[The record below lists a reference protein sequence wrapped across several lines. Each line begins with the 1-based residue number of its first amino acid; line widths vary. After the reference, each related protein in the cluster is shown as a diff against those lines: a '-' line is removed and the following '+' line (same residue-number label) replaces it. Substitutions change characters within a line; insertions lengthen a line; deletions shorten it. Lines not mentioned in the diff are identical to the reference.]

1 MEHLNWGIPVAV
13 YLFAAGMSGAAFFVA
28 VMADLAGGKKY
39 ASVRL
44 AGAFIAPW
52 PVIIGVL
59 FLVVDLGSPLRFWEM
74 LLKRGAGLSLASPY
88 LMFNF
93 DSVMS
98 WGTWLLTLFTIISLV
113 YLVVCIISI
122 PFSWGNIL
130 TKVVGVIGLPFA
142 LLVAV
147 YTGVLLSVTPNPL
160 WSNLLLPVVFV
171 VSATDTGLA
180 GIIFVLAL
188 MKMTK
193 IVSAEDSVLHD
204 LEKIDSWIIGVLL
217 VCLAVFIVVGI
228 QAAPMQAM
236 IGAKFGLLFWI
247 GIVGLGLVVP
257 LIVETKKVV
266 SAHTSLVISAL
277 VLLGGFF
284 LRYVILYAGQLV

>member
-1 MEHLNWGIPVAV
+1 MEHLNWGIPVAI

-59 FLVVDLGSPLRFWEM
+59 FLVIDLGNPLRFWEM
-74 LLKRGAGLSLASPY
+74 LLKRGAGLSLAPPY

-113 YLVVCIISI
+113 YLVVCVISI

-142 LLVAV
+142 VLVAV

-160 WSNLLLPVVFV
+160 WSNWLLPVLFV

-188 MKMTK
+188 MKMAK

-204 LEKIDSWIIGVLL
+204 LEKIDGWIIGVLL

-228 QAAPMQAM
+228 QTAPMQAI

-257 LIVETKKVV
+257 LIVETKKTV
-266 SAHTSLVISAL
+266 SAHTSLVISVL